1 MFFKYL
7 VECRRITAP
16 PSPRPFLS
24 PLLQLTRLV
33 SGRPD
38 PGQLKR
44 EHPGVLEA
52 STLAL
57 VFEERV
63 MPRMMCGV
71 DGGGE
76 AANIE
81 SEGGP
86 EHLISFESLMTWP
99 DVQVLAC

>member
-1 MFFKYL
+1 MA
-7 VECRRITAP
+7 TP
-16 PSPRPFLS
+16 PSPARLFLS

-33 SGRPD
+33 SRRPD
-38 PGQLKR
+38 PGQLER

-63 MPRMMCGV
+63 MPRMRRGV
-71 DGGGE
+71 DGEGE
-76 AANIE
+76 AANME

-86 EHLISFESLMTWP
+86 QHLISFESLMTWP
-99 DVQVLAC
+99 DVQVQARVFTLVRSGP